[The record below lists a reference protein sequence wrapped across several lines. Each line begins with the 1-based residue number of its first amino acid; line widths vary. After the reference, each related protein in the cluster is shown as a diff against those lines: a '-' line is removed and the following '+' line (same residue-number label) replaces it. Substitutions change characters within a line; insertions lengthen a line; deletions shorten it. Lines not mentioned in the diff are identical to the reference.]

1 MSTLNS
7 GIAAP
12 FSVPEGSVY
21 LANEML
27 PDFLGQL
34 PNGVAYGKILYQ
46 NGQAYDCAYFYTNP
60 AFQRQSGLQDLS
72 GQPDIFARYA
82 RVAAGGPPEH
92 FQVFPDTFQA
102 PYSVQVFSPKP
113 EYFVCIVNTS
123 PPPPTDS
130 PSSPSARRYLCVL
143 EDQTEIICRFLT
155 DGTILY
161 VNDAYCRFFGK
172 SRESLIGKTWQPT
185 AWAEDLPLINAKLAM
200 LSPAQ
205 PVVTIENRLIA
216 ADGSLRWGQ
225 FVNRGFFDANGQLL
239 EMQSVGRDITEQKQM
254 EAALRESEKRFRLLA
269 DNAPVLIWMA
279 GFDASRLYF
288 NQVWLDFTGR
298 TLAQERHQGWT
309 ENVHPDD
316 LPHYLAAYQTA
327 LANREKFAVDYRLRR
342 KDGAYRWLT
351 DHGVPRYDD
360 QGNFFGYIGSCIDIT
375 ERHNKEEQ
383 AKQQALYDPLTKLAN
398 RRLLHERLEHTLAT
412 LKHHHGYGAL
422 LFLDLDNF
430 KPLND
435 LHGHEIGDLLLI
447 EVARRIGHCI
457 RDIDTVA
464 RFGGDEFVVLISK
477 LEAVEARAAACVHR
491 VAERIR
497 NQLAQPYTLTL
508 PSGGDQAVVHH
519 CTSSIGAALFGPKH
533 SQAKQILKHADQAM
547 YKAKA
552 NGRNRVHFYTPD
564 DDL

>member
-1 MSTLNS
+1 
-7 GIAAP
+7 
-12 FSVPEGSVY
+12 
-21 LANEML
+21 ML

-113 EYFVCIVNTS
+113 EYFVCIVNTN

-239 EMQSVGRDITEQKQM
+239 EMQSVGRDITEQKQKGSRYFCERLLRHPCRSISKNHATAYAFGCPSRPGHSLATQQGVAHM
-254 EAALRESEKRFRLLA
+254 LSNDSTRFRIACIFTSASLRENSGTIASGDYSTPVSQRWKR
-269 DNAPVLIWMA
+269 
-279 GFDASRLYF
+279 
-288 NQVWLDFTGR
+288 
-298 TLAQERHQGWT
+298 
-309 ENVHPDD
+309 
-316 LPHYLAAYQTA
+316 
-327 LANREKFAVDYRLRR
+327 
-342 KDGAYRWLT
+342 
-351 DHGVPRYDD
+351 
-360 QGNFFGYIGSCIDIT
+360 
-375 ERHNKEEQ
+375 
-383 AKQQALYDPLTKLAN
+383 
-398 RRLLHERLEHTLAT
+398 
-412 LKHHHGYGAL
+412 
-422 LFLDLDNF
+422 
-430 KPLND
+430 
-435 LHGHEIGDLLLI
+435 
-447 EVARRIGHCI
+447 HC
-457 RDIDTVA
+457 A
-464 RFGGDEFVVLISK
+464 
-477 LEAVEARAAACVHR
+477 
-491 VAERIR
+491 
-497 NQLAQPYTLTL
+497 
-508 PSGGDQAVVHH
+508 
-519 CTSSIGAALFGPKH
+519 
-533 SQAKQILKHADQAM
+533 
-547 YKAKA
+547 KAKSVSA
-552 NGRNRVHFYTPD
+552 C
-564 DDL
+564 